1 MSEPCL
7 GVWHHPS
14 WRNCFLSYFLPL
26 LSPNIISSL
35 QKAWPPIL
43 HGFIIP
49 SLCFP
54 GEKNDSA
61 DFILIFHFFWGLT
74 LDSKEKRRGGVQ
86 QCFGMTVPDSWS
98 RRTSTH
104 EKKNWVWMLEPLTK
118 SEQKGGNKSK
128 NNLCHPR
135 FRCFFLNI
143 CLLIPTTNLCNN
155 CHYSHSSLLESC
167 GIVPHL
173 PKLFHHCSVF
183 HSLCWTTCPDPTD
196 AFFCSFSLLLGKLL
210 FIIQIPD

>member
-1 MSEPCL
+1 MA
-7 GVWHHPS
+7 
-14 WRNCFLSYFLPL
+14 
-26 LSPNIISSL
+26 PNI
-35 QKAWPPIL
+35 AWFHYPFL
-43 HGFIIP
+43 VFSRG
-49 SLCFP
+49 
-54 GEKNDSA
+54 KNDSA

-104 EKKNWVWMLEPLTK
+104 GKKNWVWMLEPLTK

-155 CHYSHSSLLESC
+155 CHYSHSSPLESRR
-167 GIVPHL
+167 IVPHL
-173 PKLFHHCSVF
+173 PMPFHHCSLYVPF
-183 HSLCWTTCPDPTD
+183 P
-196 AFFCSFSLLLGKLL
+196 LLNYLPWPYRYLLL
-210 FIIQIPD
+210 FILSFTWQAPVYHSDYRLGVI